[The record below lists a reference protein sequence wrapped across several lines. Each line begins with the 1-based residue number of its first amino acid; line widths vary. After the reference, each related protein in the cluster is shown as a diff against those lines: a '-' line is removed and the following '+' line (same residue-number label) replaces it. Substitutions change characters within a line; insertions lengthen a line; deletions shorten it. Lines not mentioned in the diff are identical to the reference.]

1 MVGCARALSRMRSRR
16 AVGVFKEAGACALT
30 RAVRDRINRL
40 DYLVLYMYDQYS
52 TKVPG
57 LRFDTTKVT
66 RRGRRGVRL

>member
-1 MVGCARALSRMRSRR
+1 MVGCARALSRMSSRR
-16 AVGVFKEAGACALT
+16 AGGVFKEAGACALT

-52 TKVPG
+52 TKVTG